1 MDANVPTTVASTD
14 DGQDKDTDNSATE
27 APKTDDTVTTNE
39 DKEIDVFN
47 Y

>member
-1 MDANVPTTVASTD
+1 MDANVPSTD

-27 APKTDDTVTTNE
+27 APKTDNTVTTNE
-39 DKEIDVFN
+39 DKEIGVFN